1 VRTGSAALN
10 PELNAQTNLIG
21 VRVPDHP
28 LIRQL
33 VGCCAQPLA
42 LTSANRSSEQSPVV
56 IDEFKGLWDE
66 LECILDGGTITGTA
80 EQRKGSTVVD
90 LSVAGHY
97 RIIRE
102 GVRYASRKKSGDV
115 FRVGIVLDFVRPT
128 TRAPHG
134 AHVRRA
140 KRNRFDRRSRIVI
153 PPPFRYAD
161 TLAILLEHNLVELPS

>member
-1 VRTGSAALN
+1 MRTNGVHATQGRDLSKPVAICVSDVRDIAAYANTMSVPSVLMNALLPGPVTVVLERSAALN

-42 LTSANRSSEQSPVV
+42 LTSANRSSEQSPVA

-102 GVRYASRKKSGDV
+102 GVRYA
-115 FRVGIVLDFVRPT
+115 
-128 TRAPHG
+128 
-134 AHVRRA
+134 
-140 KRNRFDRRSRIVI
+140 
-153 PPPFRYAD
+153 D